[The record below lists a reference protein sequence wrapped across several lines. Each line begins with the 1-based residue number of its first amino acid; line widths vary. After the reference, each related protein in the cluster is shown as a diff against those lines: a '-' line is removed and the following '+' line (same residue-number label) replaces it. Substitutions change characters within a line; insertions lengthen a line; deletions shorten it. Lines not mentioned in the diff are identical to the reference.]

1 MNFKSL
7 IETLKKNW
15 IVSSAITALIGLVLV
30 LFPTGTLK
38 VISYVIGALAVVM
51 GVIRTVRYFKQDHTY
66 PFLFQSDLL
75 VGLLSIGFG
84 LFLIISAETVISMVP
99 FVFGILLIGCGV
111 GNVLRAI
118 DAKNAGLSSWAMLM
132 ALAVISIAVGII
144 CMANPFTVMETAVIV
159 IGAAL
164 IYVGITDIVTTVAVS
179 KRIRLWKGA
188 SES

>member
-1 MNFKSL
+1 MNFKSF

-118 DAKNAGLSSWAMLM
+118 DARNAGLSSWAVLM
-132 ALAVISIAVGII
+132 ALAVISIAVGIV